1 MQNDKCEG
9 FLQIQRSCVRCYM
22 GLAKGAAAFSCLS
35 ERTGD
40 AGKKVNFYLAQ
51 NGKFHCIVYARMV
64 EFHLKL

>member
-1 MQNDKCEG
+1 
-9 FLQIQRSCVRCYM
+9 M